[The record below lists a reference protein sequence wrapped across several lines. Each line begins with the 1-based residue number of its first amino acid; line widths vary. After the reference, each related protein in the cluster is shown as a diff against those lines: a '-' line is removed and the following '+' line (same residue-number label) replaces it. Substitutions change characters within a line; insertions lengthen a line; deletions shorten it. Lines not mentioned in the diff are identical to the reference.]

1 MGKIARNSF
10 LSLLIGAALIAAA
23 SARPAEARHAGRHY
37 AAACHSCRAAWCR
50 GAWCGRPVPSWV
62 RQAEDDA
69 LLQCLMNQPFLI
81 CN

>member
-1 MGKIARNSF
+1 MGKIARNSG

-23 SARPAEARHAGRHY
+23 SPRPAEARHRHY
-37 AAACHSCRAAWCR
+37 AAACHSCRMVSCR
-50 GAWCGRPVPSWV
+50 ASCGKVPSWV
-62 RQAEDDA
+62 KQAEEDA